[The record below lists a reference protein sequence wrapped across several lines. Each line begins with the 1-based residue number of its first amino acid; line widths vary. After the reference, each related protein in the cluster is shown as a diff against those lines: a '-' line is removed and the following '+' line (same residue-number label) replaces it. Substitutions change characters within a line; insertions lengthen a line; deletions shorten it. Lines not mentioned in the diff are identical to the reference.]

1 METKGKAFQRL
12 VVAGY
17 LGLTLLFIVIYF
29 LSGYLP
35 ESAASLATLLQDV
48 ALNLAIAL
56 TISFGSYVL
65 LRPLIEDS
73 NRKTLEEFQA
83 KALDLLSLEKGVR
96 EAGVVRVYENL
107 DIDILSERL
116 KTAKKRVCLLSIWLS
131 SQPEQLGEHLVTLA
145 QQGILVQ
152 LLQAS
157 PDSDICKIRANSQKV
172 LFPEESTFDP
182 AFISRIIES
191 NNAYYQKL
199 KSEQGVSIEVR
210 LFDLLPP
217 FSLILIDDS
226 AFIRFY
232 GYGGKAVNTPH
243 IEFRF
248 SDTGKD
254 FSVFAHF
261 ILSQFNLIWRN
272 AKPLQ

>member
-29 LSGYLP
+29 LAGYLP

-73 NRKTLEEFQA
+73 NRKTLEEFQS
-83 KALDLLSLEKGVR
+83 KALDLLTLEKGVR
-96 EAGVVRVYENL
+96 EAGVVRIYDNL
-107 DIDILSERL
+107 TIDRLTERL
-116 KTAKKRVCLLSIWLS
+116 EKAQKRVCFLSIWLI
-131 SQPEQLGEHLVTLA
+131 SQPEQLGEPLA
-145 QQGILVQ
+145 ALAKRGVSIQ

-157 PDSDICKIRANSQKV
+157 PDSEICRIRANSQKV

-182 AFISRIIES
+182 DFVSRIIEN
-191 NNAYYQKL
+191 NNAFYQRL
-199 KSEQGVSIEVR
+199 NAEQNINIEVK

-232 GYGGKAVNTPH
+232 GYGDKANKTPH

-248 SDTGKD
+248 NDTD
-254 FSVFAHF
+254 SRFSVFSHF
-261 ILSQFNLIWRN
+261 VMSQFDLIWQN
-272 AKPLQ
+272 SKQLQ